1 MRGTQSKIT
10 MIEATMPMIASG
22 LQPSSLNEL
31 AGGAAG
37 GAAGTVVYADI
48 VPRLIV
54 QMLSKR

>member
-22 LQPSSLNEL
+22 LQPSVWEEL
-31 AGGAAG
+31 AG

-48 VPRLIV
+48 IPGLVV
-54 QMLSKR
+54 